1 MNGVNESPGVYGEI
15 ADYWINSEEEE
26 FNKDIENT
34 EFLDYN
40 DITVTIL
47 KHCFQLHFLNTTNRL
62 RNKDVQSITKCFTN
76 HYQVD
81 AEGGNANTFDDE
93 STILKPDDIATTNSD
108 AEIKDNSDDFAQHK
122 LIKHY
127 YKLVPWIDYVL

>member
-26 FNKDIENT
+26 FNKQIENT

-40 DITVTIL
+40 DITVTI
-47 KHCFQLHFLNTTNRL
+47 KYCFQLHFLNTTNQL
-62 RNKDVQSITKCFTN
+62 QNKDAQSITKCFTN

-81 AEGGNANTFDDE
+81 AEGDVENTFDDE
-93 STILKPDDIATTNSD
+93 STILKAGDIGATNSD
-108 AEIKDNSDDFAQHK
+108 AEINDNSDDLAQHK